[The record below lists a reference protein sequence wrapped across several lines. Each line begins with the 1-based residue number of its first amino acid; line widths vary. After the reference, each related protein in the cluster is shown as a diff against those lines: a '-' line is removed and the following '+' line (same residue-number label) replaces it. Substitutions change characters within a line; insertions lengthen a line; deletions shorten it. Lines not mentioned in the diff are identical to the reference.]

1 MSGTAVVWG
10 YAESELAERWEGEY
24 DTREAAVVAGR
35 EHFAGSEAYAD
46 MTHFWVVRGRR
57 PAASEFLPPYYED
70 ALADDLA
77 EQAYE
82 VAGEVAECWP
92 ELPAK
97 RRRWGRI

>member
-1 MSGTAVVWG
+1 MSGTVVWG

-70 ALADDLA
+70 ALADDTPPLPPPPRTLA
-77 EQAYE
+77 PHQPAGAYLCYH
-82 VAGEVAECWP
+82 GLSRC
-92 ELPAK
+92 
-97 RRRWGRI
+97 